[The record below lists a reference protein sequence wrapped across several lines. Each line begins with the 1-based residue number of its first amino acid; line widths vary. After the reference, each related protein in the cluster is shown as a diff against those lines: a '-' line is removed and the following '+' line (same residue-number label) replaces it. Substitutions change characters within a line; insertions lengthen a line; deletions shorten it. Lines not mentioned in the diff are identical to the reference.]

1 MERAGLRKPGSLI
14 PWPGNLAQTALPEQE
29 GEFGVAA
36 AAAQKVPCGSLIVGE
51 QAVPQR
57 AIGGDTEPVA
67 GTAEWFRNAG
77 DQADLTD
84 PVG

>member
-1 MERAGLRKPGSLI
+1 MERAGLRNPGSLI
-14 PWPGNLAQTALPEQE
+14 PWPGNLAQTDLPEQE
-29 GEFGVAA
+29 GEFGIGS
-36 AAAQKVPCGSLIVGE
+36 AAAQEVTHGSLVVGE

-57 AIGGDTEPVA
+57 AVGGETEAVA
-67 GTAEWFRNAG
+67 RTAEWLRDAG